1 MPTFDELALQGEY
14 PVVHSLRKDQATL
27 IATRVPL
34 TDMQMGRWGWVLT
47 LNHRNGRIDSD
58 DIATLRDNTG
68 RQYPKVYLLTDMQ
81 NYIEKWGCTEWEEGY
96 HQNGHQLALPR
107 NMAAAGSD
115 IVRED
120 ILKQLLSELQERQAQ
135 EVTAFRDE
143 VKAQLEATRSEIG
156 TENTRFHEVLQD
168 ETMDAYNKLLE
179 RYRITHEDTRQQIEA
194 LDQGINTQSVKVTEV
209 VEAQS
214 CLTREEAGRHVET
227 LTEEIRNRVSLTQKS
242 TLEVVESQFNLSRV
256 DTAKYLERE
265 HEEIRTDLA
274 NFTTELKELQEQ
286 VKLALQALDP
296 DIEEDLGKADTADPA
311 STATKMVRKATTQ
324 IERITLSH
332 QKMSINYFNSANWQ
346 SRQAFR
352 YAWFLGFI
360 SVGLLAFFIVAA
372 VFAALLHLYGFAVLL
387 GAIGGVG
394 TTIGTVMGLISSS
407 HAKTAEQFAVA
418 QKLLD
423 RSYRPTIANAMCIG
437 YTDEARK
444 QAALDNIIGG
454 LLKNEASDIDV
465 S

>member
-34 TDMQMGRWGWVLT
+34 TEMQVGRWGWVLT
-47 LNHRNGRIDSD
+47 LNHRDGRTDSD

-107 NMAAAGSD
+107 NMAASGSD

-120 ILKQLLSELQERQAQ
+120 ILKQLLGELQERQAQ
-135 EVTAFRDE
+135 EVTAFKDE
-143 VKAQLEATRSEIG
+143 VKVQWEATHREIALD
-156 TENTRFHEVLQD
+156 NTQFHQELQ
-168 ETMDAYNKLLE
+168 EQIIDAYNRLLDRSRVNTE
-179 RYRITHEDTRQQIEA
+179 E
-194 LDQGINTQSVKVTEV
+194 LDQQVVTQSVKVTEV

-214 CLTREEAGRHVET
+214 RLTREEAGRHVET

-242 TLEVVESQFNLSRV
+242 TLEAVEARFNLSRV
-256 DTAKYLERE
+256 DTEKQLERE
-265 HEEIRTDLA
+265 HEEIKTNL
-274 NFTTELKELQEQ
+274 TTFGAELKDLHEQ
-286 VKLALQALDP
+286 IKLALQALDP

-324 IERITLSH
+324 IERITQSH
-332 QKMSINYFNSANWQ
+332 QRMSMNYFNSADWQ

-352 YAWFLGFI
+352 YAWFLGFTA
-360 SVGLLAFFIVAA
+360 VGLLAFFIVAT
-372 VFAALLHLYGFAVLL
+372 VFAALLHLYAFAVLL

-394 TTIGTVMGLISSS
+394 TTIGTIMGLISSS

-437 YTDEARK
+437 YSDEERK
-444 QAALDNIIGG
+444 QAALDNIISG
-454 LLKNEASDIDV
+454 LLKNEV
-465 S
+465 SEIAVN